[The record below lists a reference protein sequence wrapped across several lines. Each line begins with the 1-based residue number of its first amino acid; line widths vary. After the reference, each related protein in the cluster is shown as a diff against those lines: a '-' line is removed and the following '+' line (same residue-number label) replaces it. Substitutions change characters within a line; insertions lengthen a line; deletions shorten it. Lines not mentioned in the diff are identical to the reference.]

1 NQDYH
6 EDHSKLLNNNIDIIT
21 NVTDDYLQEAVE
33 SMVGK
38 VGSGILKVDNVN
50 LEEIFEKYR
59 DECESR
65 FDDIMD
71 LRPTSQLTKIIPEV
85 TWEKFILDT
94 YPNHKIS
101 EKWEELI
108 QGFFKPKN
116 TLTEWEKAW
125 RRLFDEKESSEDLV
139 IKDTLYNILSPYI
152 EAFKAPF
159 NILKSG
165 DLEENQYNSQF
176 VNPIL
181 KNTLNAICSMDWRIL
196 EVPTRSSKYRRN
208 SNIDP
213 FLDKVLSAKRADGL
227 ARRWQS
233 QEETFVY
240 EQTGGPDVDDVTDFY
255 VHDYKLVRTMRDVL
269 NQRIILR
276 LNDGIKDCN
285 NLASFGALGHRD
297 EVSLFWCTI
306 HLRSYCLREY
316 GSFRIP
322 TIWQDLPVLSET
334 IITCLKFFSFMKD
347 NTMRIES
354 RADQKMKLLS
364 KRKIHT

>member
-1 NQDYH
+1 MNANAEREAVARVVFRNICDNYLYEYLIKRREQASFVKEVQVENSSYCATLHKLKNEHELKVNVKSALDAFEVEKKSLKVTNFWTEIQNLEEEKNVIRTASLGHLSVFGKTLAQYANEIESTNLPTNFQSDAEFNPMRTNIDTDYH
-6 EDHSKLLNNNIDIIT
+6 EHNGLLNDNINIKT

-38 VGSGILKVDNVN
+38 VRSGILEVDDIN

-65 FDDIMD
+65 FDDITD

-108 QGFFKPKN
+108 QGFFKPRN
-116 TLTEWEKAW
+116 TLTKWEKAW
-125 RRLFDEKESSEDLV
+125 RRLFESSEDLV

-196 EVPTRSSKYRRN
+196 EVPIRSSKYRRN

-213 FLDKVLSAKRADGL
+213 FIDKVLSAKRADGL
-227 ARRWQS
+227 ARR
-233 QEETFVY
+233 
-240 EQTGGPDVDDVTDFY
+240 
-255 VHDYKLVRTMRDVL
+255 
-269 NQRIILR
+269 
-276 LNDGIKDCN
+276 
-285 NLASFGALGHRD
+285 
-297 EVSLFWCTI
+297 
-306 HLRSYCLREY
+306 
-316 GSFRIP
+316 
-322 TIWQDLPVLSET
+322 
-334 IITCLKFFSFMKD
+334 
-347 NTMRIES
+347 
-354 RADQKMKLLS
+354 
-364 KRKIHT
+364 